1 MCPTIVPLMRE
12 TKKEQDIYFTSLIET
27 MKILVATEKPFAK
40 KAVDGIRKIVEDAGY
55 ELALLEK
62 YTDKGQLLE
71 AVADVDALIVRSDK
85 VIAEVI
91 AAAKNLKIVVR
102 AGAGYDNVDLA
113 AASARGIVVMNT
125 PGQNSNAVA
134 ELALAMMIFMSRNR
148 FTPGTGTELQGK
160 TLGIHAYGNVGRLVG
175 RKGKALGMN
184 VVAYDPFIADGA
196 VFEADGVKKVASVE
210 ELYRV
215 SDFLSLHIPATAQT
229 KGSIGYDLMMS
240 MPKGATLVN
249 TARKEVIDEEG
260 VVRAMTERE
269 DLKYITDIAA
279 GNQAELDEKFGKR
292 VFATA
297 QTKGSIGYDLM
308 MSMPKGATLVNTARK
323 EVIDEEG
330 VVRAMTER
338 EDLKYITDI
347 AAGNQAEL
355 DEKFGK
361 RVFATAKKMGAETA
375 EANVNAG
382 LAAANQIVD
391 FLKNGNT
398 RFQVNK

>member
-1 MCPTIVPLMRE
+1 
-12 TKKEQDIYFTSLIET
+12 
-27 MKILVATEKPFAK
+27 MKVLVATEKPFAAV
-40 KAVDGIRKIVEDAGY
+40 AVDGIKKVVEDAGY

-62 YTDKGQLLE
+62 YTSKAELLD
-71 AVADVDALIVRSDK
+71 AVATADALIVRSDK
-85 VIAEVI
+85 VDAEVLD
-91 AAAKNLKIVVR
+91 AAKQLKIVVR

-113 AASARGIVVMNT
+113 AATTHNVCVENT

-134 ELALAMMIFMSRNR
+134 ELVFGMAVMAVRNMYN
-148 FTPGTGTELQGK
+148 GTSGSELK
-160 TLGIHAYGNVGRLVG
+160 DKSLGIHAFGQVGRNVA
-175 RKGKALGMN
+175 RIAKGFGMN
-184 VVAYDPFIADGA
+184 VSALDPYCPAEVMAAAD
-196 VFEADGVKKVASVE
+196 VTRVESVE
-210 ELYRV
+210 DLYKNNKV
-215 SDFLSLHIPATAQT
+215 VSLHIPATDET
-229 KGSIGYDLMMS
+229 RKSVGFDLVTLL
-240 MPKGATLVN
+240 PKGGLL
-249 TARKEVIDEEG
+249 I
-260 VVRAMTERE
+260 
-269 DLKYITDIAA
+269 
-279 GNQAELDEKFGKR
+279 
-292 VFATA
+292 
-297 QTKGSIGYDLM
+297 
-308 MSMPKGATLVNTARK
+308 NTARK